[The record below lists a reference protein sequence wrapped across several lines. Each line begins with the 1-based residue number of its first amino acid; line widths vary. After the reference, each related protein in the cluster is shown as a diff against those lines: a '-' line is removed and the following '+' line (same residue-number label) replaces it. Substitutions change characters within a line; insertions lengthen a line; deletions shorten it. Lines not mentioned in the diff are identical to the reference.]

1 MLCELVLHGLSF
13 GKNLMHL
20 KNCEKTGK
28 LEISGK
34 VLEIT
39 GEP

>member
-1 MLCELVLHGLSF
+1 MFLDYFFHV
-13 GKNLMHL
+13 
-20 KNCEKTGK
+20 KNCGKTGK

-34 VLEIT
+34 VLGIT

>member
-1 MLCELVLHGLSF
+1 
-13 GKNLMHL
+13 MHID
-20 KNCEKTGK
+20 NCEWTGK
-28 LEISGK
+28 LEIYGK